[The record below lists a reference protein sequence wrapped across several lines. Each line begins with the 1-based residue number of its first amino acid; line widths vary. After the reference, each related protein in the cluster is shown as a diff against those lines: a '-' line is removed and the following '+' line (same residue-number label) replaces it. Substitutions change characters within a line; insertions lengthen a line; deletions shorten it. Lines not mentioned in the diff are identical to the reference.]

1 MGKFFL
7 LCVSHLLV
15 AAISFMGGIYALP
28 ILMAP
33 SAPNT
38 SQLAQ
43 LEHDLRYSGEFTKDL
58 AGSDFLHWGEGRL
71 IITHS
76 SIALKGELAPGPA
89 YKLYLSP
96 TFVETEADFL
106 RNKASMVQV
115 GDIKTFD
122 NFLIRIP
129 EGIQPDDYT
138 SVIIWCESF
147 NEFITAATYQ

>member
-7 LCVSHLLV
+7 LCVSHLFV
-15 AAISFMGGIYALP
+15 AALSFLGGIYALP

-33 SAPNT
+33 NAPNT
-38 SQLAQ
+38 HQITQ
-43 LEHDLRYSGEFTKDL
+43 LEQDLRYSGEFTKDL
-58 AGSDFLHWGEGRL
+58 AGSDFLHWGEGKV
-71 IITHS
+71 IITLS

-89 YKLYLSP
+89 YKLDLSP

-115 GDIKTFD
+115 GDIKTFN

-129 EGIQPDDYT
+129 EGVRPDDYT

-147 NEFITAATYQ
+147 NEFITAAAYQ